1 MNSIPDRPPPAPAT
15 GAWSWR
21 SRSFRG
27 LVWQA
32 LTIALLAGL
41 AWFLIHNLLENMRV
55 RGIQSGFG
63 FFSQPTGFAIGES
76 LIAFDSQDPLSRAF
90 LVGFLNTLRVAL
102 LGILFTTLVGV
113 TVGIGRLSRNFLLRT
128 LCTGYVELF
137 RNVPVLLQILIWYFV
152 ITDWFPEVSDA
163 IQPVHGVF
171 LTKSG
176 MSFPVPV
183 FHATHAWIAAGFA
196 VGLALAFLWRA
207 VARRAFERTGLR
219 PPVFWPITA
228 LITLVPLACAAFG
241 TPIELDFPERLDA
254 AIAGGGTVTPEFLAV
269 TIGLSIYTAA
279 FVAEVVRSGIQSVPW
294 GQTEA
299 AHSLGLARGLTLR
312 LVLLPQAVRV
322 IIPPLTN
329 QYLNLTKN
337 SSLAVAIG
345 YPDLISISNTTLN
358 QTGRAVECIAVAMA
372 IYLALSLATA
382 ALMNWYNARAAIRE
396 R

>member
-1 MNSIPDRPPPAPAT
+1 MC
-15 GAWSWR
+15 
-21 SRSFRG
+21 
-27 LVWQA
+27 
-32 LTIALLAGL
+32 AG
-41 AWFLIHNLLENMRV
+41 WFLIHNLLENMRV

-102 LGILFTTLVGV
+102 LGILFTTVVGLA
-113 TVGIGRLSRNFLLRT
+113 VGIGRLSRNFLLRA

-137 RNVPVLLQILIWYFV
+137 RNMPVLLQILIWYFV
-152 ITDWFPEVSDA
+152 ITDWFPDVSDA
-163 IQPVHGVF
+163 IQPLHGVF

-183 FHATHAWIAAGFA
+183 FHAEHAWILAGSAF
-196 VGLALAFLWRA
+196 GLALALGWRA
-207 VARRAFERTGLR
+207 AARRAFERTGAR
-219 PPVFWPITA
+219 RPVFWPMAA
-228 LITLVPLACAAFG
+228 LITLLPLACAAFG
-241 TPIELDFPERLDA
+241 APIELDLPERMDLT
-254 AIAGGGTVTPEFLAV
+254 IAGGGTVTPEFLAV
-269 TIGLSIYTAA
+269 TVGLSLYTAA

-299 AHSLGLARGLTLR
+299 AYSLGIARGLTLR

-322 IIPPLTN
+322 IVPPLTN

-372 IYLALSLATA
+372 IYLAISLATA